1 MIESYRENPEHD
13 PERNKV
19 NPSPLEFPCTFPIK
33 AIGKATGEF
42 ETIVTDIIRRH
53 VSELT
58 DFTTRSSAGGKYLA
72 VTATFV
78 ATSREQL
85 DALYR
90 ELSSNEQ
97 VVMLL

>member
-1 MIESYRENPEHD
+1 MNA
-13 PERNKV
+13 
-19 NPSPLEFPCTFPIK
+19 SPLEFPCTFPIK
-33 AIGKATGEF
+33 AIGKATDEF

-58 DFTTRSSAGGKYLA
+58 DLTTHSSNGGKYLA
-72 VTATFV
+72 VTATFI

-85 DALYR
+85 DAIYR
-90 ELSSNEQ
+90 ELSSNEL

>member
-1 MIESYRENPEHD
+1 M
-13 PERNKV
+13 

-42 ETIVTDIIRRH
+42 ETIVADIIRRH

-58 DFTTRSSAGGKYLA
+58 DLSSRSSNGGKYLA
-72 VTATFV
+72 VTATFI

-85 DALYR
+85 DAIYR
-90 ELSSNEQ
+90 ELSSNEL

>member
-1 MIESYRENPEHD
+1 M
-13 PERNKV
+13 ERILA
-19 NPSPLEFPCTFPIK
+19 NPSPLEFPCTFPVK
-33 AIGKATGEF
+33 AIGKDTGEF
-42 ETIVTDIIRRH
+42 QAIVTDIIRRH
-53 VSELT
+53 VPELT
-58 DFTTRSSAGGKYLA
+58 GITTRPSAGGKYLA

-90 ELSSNEQ
+90 ELSSNEL

>member
-1 MIESYRENPEHD
+1 M
-13 PERNKV
+13 

-42 ETIVTDIIRRH
+42 ETIVADIIRRH
-53 VSELT
+53 VPELT
-58 DFTTRSSAGGKYLA
+58 DLSSRSSNGGKYLA
-72 VTATFV
+72 VTATFI

-85 DALYR
+85 DAIYR
-90 ELSSNEQ
+90 ELSSNEL